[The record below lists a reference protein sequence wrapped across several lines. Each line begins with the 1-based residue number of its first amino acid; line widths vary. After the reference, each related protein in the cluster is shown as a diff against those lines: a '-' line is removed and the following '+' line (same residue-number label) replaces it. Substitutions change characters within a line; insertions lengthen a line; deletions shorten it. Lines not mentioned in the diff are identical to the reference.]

1 VKGMTLASR
10 DGPTG
15 RLGRKLVLSFVTLAM
30 VVVGGSGW
38 ILYEQTLRSLEEQ
51 MSNHLV
57 AEARLL
63 ASGMSGDVLLSLRP
77 GHEHGGFYRREVGR
91 LKRSQEHLRARR
103 VYVFDRHG
111 RSLLDTQPRTPVGR
125 PLHLEVRDRREL
137 EQVWQDSAVHTLRFA
152 DRGGVDYMTGYA
164 PVLYQDE
171 VVAAVGIDIGPGY
184 TSAIRGFKRSVY
196 FFAGLGAVLTLLV
209 GLGMARN
216 ITRPVRRLVTA
227 AREIGR
233 GNLDQSVGIAGP
245 DEIGYLGETMEEM
258 RLKLLARDAE
268 LRQMLAGVAH
278 EIRNPLGGIEIY
290 AGLIADE
297 LPDGDARKQHIQK
310 VIGEVRNLN
319 SVITEFL
326 EFARPAPPM
335 PEAIL
340 VDRMVGDVAFLL
352 APEMEA
358 AGVEFRQEMSTDPKA
373 FVDVEQIKR
382 AVINL
387 MRNAIQ
393 AMPGGGI
400 LTVRATTED
409 EEVIIDVTD
418 TGLGMPEEVHHRLFE
433 PFFTTREQGSGLG
446 LAIVQQAV
454 EKNRGRV
461 QVATEEDHG
470 TTFTLRLPAEN
481 SDVAAQVAAQGTTT

>member
-1 VKGMTLASR
+1 
-10 DGPTG
+10 
-15 RLGRKLVLSFVTLAM
+15 
-30 VVVGGSGW
+30 
-38 ILYEQTLRSLEEQ
+38 
-51 MSNHLV
+51 
-57 AEARLL
+57 
-63 ASGMSGDVLLSLRP
+63 
-77 GHEHGGFYRREVGR
+77 
-91 LKRSQEHLRARR
+91 
-103 VYVFDRHG
+103 
-111 RSLLDTQPRTPVGR
+111 
-125 PLHLEVRDRREL
+125 
-137 EQVWQDSAVHTLRFA
+137 
-152 DRGGVDYMTGYA
+152 
-164 PVLYQDE
+164 
-171 VVAAVGIDIGPGY
+171 
-184 TSAIRGFKRSVY
+184 
-196 FFAGLGAVLTLLV
+196 
-209 GLGMARN
+209 
-216 ITRPVRRLVTA
+216 
-227 AREIGR
+227 
-233 GNLDQSVGIAGP
+233 
-245 DEIGYLGETMEEM
+245 
-258 RLKLLARDAE
+258 
-268 LRQMLAGVAH
+268 
-278 EIRNPLGGIEIY
+278 
-290 AGLIADE
+290 
-297 LPDGDARKQHIQK
+297 
-310 VIGEVRNLN
+310 
-319 SVITEFL
+319 
-326 EFARPAPPM
+326 M

>member
-1 VKGMTLASR
+1 MDITSR

-15 RLGRKLVLSFVTLAM
+15 RLGRKLVLSFVALAM
-30 VVVGGSGW
+30 LVVGGSGW
-38 ILYEQTLRSLEEQ
+38 VLYERALHSLEEQ

-63 ASGMSGDVLLSLRP
+63 ANGMSGDVLLRLRP
-77 GHEHGGFYRREVGR
+77 GFESLGFYRQEVGR
-91 LKRSQEHLRARR
+91 LKRSQKHLRARR
-103 VYVFDRHG
+103 VYVFDRKG

-125 PLHLEVRDRREL
+125 SLHLEVRDRREL
-137 EQVWQDSAVHTLRFA
+137 EQVWQGNAVHTLRFT

-164 PVLYQDE
+164 PVLYQGE

-209 GLGMARN
+209 GVGMARH
-216 ITRPVRRLVTA
+216 ITRPVKRLVTA

-233 GNLDQSVGIAGP
+233 GNLDQAVEITGA

-258 RLKLLARDAE
+258 RVKLLARDAE
-268 LRQMLAGVAH
+268 MRQMLAGVAH

-290 AGLIADE
+290 AGLIADD
-297 LPDGDARKQHIQK
+297 LPDGDARKEHIQK
-310 VIGEVRNLN
+310 VISEVRNLN
-319 SVITEFL
+319 DVISEFL
-326 EFARPAPPM
+326 EFARPAPPA
-335 PEAIL
+335 PEI
-340 VDRMVGDVAFLL
+340 VVVRQVVGDAAFLL

-358 AGVEFRQEMSTDPKA
+358 AGVEYAEDVSPDLRA
-373 FVDVEQIKR
+373 FVDAEQIKR
-382 AVINL
+382 AVVNL

-393 AMPGGGI
+393 AMSAGGL
-400 LTVRATTED
+400 LTVGAAIKG
-409 EEVIIDVTD
+409 EEVVIDVAD
-418 TGLGMPEEVHHRLFE
+418 TGPGMPEEVRRRLFE
-433 PFFTTREQGSGLG
+433 PFFTTRERGSGLG

-461 QVATEEDHG
+461 QAVTEESQG
-470 TTFTLRLPAEN
+470 TTFTLRLPTEDSA
-481 SDVAAQVAAQGTTT
+481 VAVQFSAPGAGT

>member
-1 VKGMTLASR
+1 MDIASR

-15 RLGRKLVLSFVTLAM
+15 RLGRKLVLSFVALVM
-30 VVVGGSGW
+30 LVVGGSGW
-38 ILYEQTLRSLEEQ
+38 VLYERTLQSLEEQ
-51 MSNHLV
+51 MSSHLV

-63 ASGMSGDVLLSLRP
+63 ANGMSGDYLLSLRP
-77 GHEHGGFYRREVGR
+77 GYETYNSHRQEVSR

-103 VYVFDRHG
+103 VYVFDRNG
-111 RSLLDTQPRTPVGR
+111 RSLLDTQPRMRVGR

-137 EQVWQDSAVHTLRFA
+137 EEVWQGNAKHTLRFT

-164 PVLYQDE
+164 PVLYQGE

-209 GLGMARN
+209 ALGMARN
-216 ITRPVRRLVTA
+216 ITRPVKRLVTA

-233 GNLDQSVGIAGP
+233 GNLDQSVEITGA

-258 RLKLLARDAE
+258 RVKLLARDAE
-268 LRQMLAGVAH
+268 MRQMLGGVAH

-297 LPDGDARKQHIQK
+297 LPEEDARKQHIQK

-319 SVITEFL
+319 AVITEFL
-326 EFARPAPPM
+326 AFARPAPPT
-335 PEAIL
+335 PEIVVA
-340 VDRMVGDVAFLL
+340 RQMVGDAAFLL

-358 AGVEFRQEMSTDPKA
+358 AGVEYEEDVSPDMRA
-373 FVDVEQIKR
+373 FVDAEQIRR
-382 AVINL
+382 ALVNL

-393 AMPGGGI
+393 AMSGGGR
-400 LTVRATTED
+400 LSVRAMVEG
-409 EEVIIDVTD
+409 EEVVIDVAD
-418 TGLGMPEEVHHRLFE
+418 TGPGMPEEVRRRLFE
-433 PFFTTREQGSGLG
+433 PFFTTRERGSGLG

-454 EKNRGRV
+454 EKNRGQV
-461 QVATEEDHG
+461 QASTEESEG

-481 SDVAAQVAAQGTTT
+481 SAVAAQVAAQGAGT